1 MSGGSF
7 HFDEWRIRDVTLR
20 ASVHC
25 ANQNHGA
32 WVIMNHGFMSH
43 RLGPDYLYVGLSRTL
58 ADAGV
63 STFRF
68 DFAGSGESDG
78 AFASMTVSRMVDDC
92 RSALQ
97 RVKVRYAPRTLTL
110 FGHSL
115 GGCVAALVAGSEP
128 IDALALLAPV
138 AHPMNHVSRY
148 EQSLTKK
155 ANERG
160 LHEIGPYEMSYA
172 FVTDLAGVDPIEG
185 LSARYRGPL
194 FLARCEH
201 DEQIPAEETE
211 AYRSAVQ
218 QAHGALTECLL
229 PDADHRVSTVPARRL
244 LAERLLAWMKE
255 RALCD

>member
-1 MSGGSF
+1 
-7 HFDEWRIRDVTLR
+7 VTLR

-25 ANQNHGA
+25 AKPTRGA

-43 RLGPDYLYVGLSRTL
+43 RLGPDYLYVGLARTL

-63 STFRF
+63 STVRF

-78 AFASMTVSRMVDDC
+78 AFAAMTVSSMVEDC
-92 RSALQ
+92 RSAIQ
-97 RVKVRYAPRTLTL
+97 RVSERYAPHSLTL

-138 AHPMNHVSRY
+138 AYPMNHVARY
-148 EQSLTKK
+148 EQSLTRK

-172 FVTDLAGVDPIEG
+172 FVTDLAGVDPLEG
-185 LSARYRGPL
+185 LRARYRGPL

-211 AYRSAVQ
+211 AYRTAAP
-218 QAHGALTECLL
+218 QAPAALTECML
-229 PDADHRVSTVPARRL
+229 PDADHRVSTVHARRL
-244 LAERLLAWMKE
+244 LAQRMLAWMKE